1 MNIFPSCL
9 SVHYMYG
16 MPEDHTRAW
25 KPQDWS
31 YRCFWV
37 VEIQPGSSGRTAVSL
52 HCWAISLVP
61 NIIYNSHH
69 YLICQIQRLM
79 FSPSLWLSSVLQQ
92 LLNPFLAISFPFLST
107 FCLTLSLVACLS
119 LIPNKSRYRPGLSFC
134 CSCTLM
140 NVDSP
145 WQFHPFSLHTL
156 PDSSS
161 VFLLLLLFYT
171 NASDLV
177 LSNDMGNPE
186 ASQIC
191 LQSLP
196 CLNLLFCYLKKW

>member
-1 MNIFPSCL
+1 MFVCALYVWHAWRSHQGTETPGLELQMVL
-9 SVHYMYG
+9 SFHV
-16 MPEDHTRAW
+16 
-25 KPQDWS
+25 
-31 YRCFWV
+31 
-37 VEIQPGSSGRTAVSL
+37 SGRNSTWILWKNSSFSSL
-52 HCWAISLVP
+52 PSHLF
-61 NIIYNSHH
+61 IIYNSHH

-92 LLNPFLAISFPFLST
+92 LLNPFLAIPFPFLSM